1 MKKILPIIL
10 LLICMTLPV
19 FAETKEASIQ
29 KVGLTFEQAYQLMLE
44 NNNSL
49 KAFEEQI
56 KSGKAVKD
64 NAFIK
69 GVTKFMKSRAGA
81 GFAVASAIGLSV
93 HPINMYLTKL

>member
-56 KSGKAVKD
+56 MG
-64 NAFIK
+64 
-69 GVTKFMKSRAGA
+69 
-81 GFAVASAIGLSV
+81 IGIV
-93 HPINMYLTKL
+93 PY